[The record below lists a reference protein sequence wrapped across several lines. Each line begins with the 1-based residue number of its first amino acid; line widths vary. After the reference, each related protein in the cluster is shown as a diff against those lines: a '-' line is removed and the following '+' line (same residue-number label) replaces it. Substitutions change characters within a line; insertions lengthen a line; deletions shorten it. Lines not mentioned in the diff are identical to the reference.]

1 MSRIFRQEAI
11 EALEKPK
18 LEGAPLHLL
27 PGWTKVAYWFV
38 VAMVVG
44 GIVYASLTSVN
55 DYAQGP
61 AVVRVNGRL
70 DLTTSTG
77 GTAMDVPVKQGD
89 RVREGQVLVRF
100 FTGLEQQELDHI
112 NREFELM
119 LVRLLQDPN
128 NDGARHSLSSLR
140 AQRELGLTRIRARSV
155 VSPRAGVISNLRV
168 RQGQSVAPGE
178 IVMTLVDEE
187 TSSYSVAALVPGQY
201 RPMLKV
207 GMPLRFELEGY
218 PHVYS
223 KVPIEWVGNE
233 AVGPSEIRRYLGDE
247 VSDTLPVQG
256 SLVLVRARLQERTFR
271 FDGKS
276 YQYYDGIPGR
286 VDVATRSTRL
296 ILMLF
301 PMLREV
307 FSNGQRT

>member
-89 RVREGQVLVRF
+89 RVREGQVIVRF
-100 FTGLEQQELDHI
+100 YTGLEQQELDHI

-128 NDGARHSLSSLR
+128 NDGARQSLSSLR
-140 AQRELGLTRIRARSV
+140 AQKELGLSRIRARSV
-155 VSPRAGVISNLRV
+155 VAPRAGVIGNLRV

-178 IVMTLVDEE
+178 VVMTLVDED
-187 TSSYSVAALVPGQY
+187 TASYSVAALVPGQY

-223 KVPIEWVGNE
+223 KVPIEWIGNE
-233 AVGPSEIRRYLGDE
+233 AVGPNEVRRYLGDE

-307 FSNGQRT
+307 YSNGQRT